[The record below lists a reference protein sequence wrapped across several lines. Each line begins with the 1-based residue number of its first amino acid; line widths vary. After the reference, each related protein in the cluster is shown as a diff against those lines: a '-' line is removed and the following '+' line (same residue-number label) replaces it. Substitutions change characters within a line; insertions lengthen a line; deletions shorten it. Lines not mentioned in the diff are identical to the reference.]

1 MNMQTSPLV
10 PEAGAVLNPAN
21 PAHFLVLQPVAGRVR
36 VYHRDVLIASTV
48 RAIRVIEI
56 GQKVY
61 EPRIYV
67 PAGDLARRLDPLDRM
82 SHCPLKGH
90 ARYFAHGGEEISWRY
105 DTYDFA
111 RGLDHHHAFWSA
123 KVRIEEGG

>member
-1 MNMQTSPLV
+1 MV
-10 PEAGAVLNPAN
+10 
-21 PAHFLVLQPVAGRVR
+21 FQPVTRRVP
-36 VYHRDVLIASTV
+36 VYHKYRLIASSP

-61 EPRIYV
+61 EPRIYI
-67 PAGDLARRLDPLDRM
+67 PAGDLARRLDPLDRI

-90 ARYFAHGGEEISWRY
+90 TRYFAHDGEEISWRY

-111 RGLDHHHAFWSA
+111 RGLENHHAFWSA